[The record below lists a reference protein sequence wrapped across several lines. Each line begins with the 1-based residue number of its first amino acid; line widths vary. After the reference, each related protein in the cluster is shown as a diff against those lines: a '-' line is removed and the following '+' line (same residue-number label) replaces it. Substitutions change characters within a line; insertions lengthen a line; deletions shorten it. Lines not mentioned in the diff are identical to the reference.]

1 MNLKFFLSCLLFSSI
16 SFAQS
21 PKRIFKKIGDK
32 PIIFIDSINADYS
45 QIAKF
50 EANEIASFS
59 VFKGKDA
66 TDLMGE
72 EGKDGVI
79 YIETKKFAKI
89 RYWNYFKSKSPE
101 YFNLVPN
108 LEKEPSVQYVLNDKI
123 LTDNFEAN
131 LASINDEI
139 FKGITI
145 ISKDELVKK
154 YNIENKD
161 FGVLI
166 KSDTPDN
173 LHHGNKKF

>member
-1 MNLKFFLSCLLFSSI
+1 MNLKILLSCLLFSSI

-32 PIIFIDSINADYS
+32 PIIFIDSINVDYS

-50 EANEIASFS
+50 EANEIASFT

-72 EGKDGVI
+72 GGKDGVI

-89 RYWNYFKSKSPE
+89 RYWNYFKSKSTE

-108 LEKEPSVQYVLNDKI
+108 LEKENSVQYVLNDKI
-123 LTDNFEAN
+123 LTDSFEGD
-131 LASINDEI
+131 LASINDQI

-154 YNIENKD
+154 YNVENKD

-166 KSDTPDN
+166 MSDVPDN

>member
-1 MNLKFFLSCLLFSSI
+1 MNLKLSLSCLLI
-16 SFAQS
+16 SAITFAQS
-21 PKRIFKKIGDK
+21 PNRVLKKIGDK
-32 PIIFIDSINADYS
+32 PIVFMDSIIVDYS

-50 EANEIASFS
+50 EADEIASFT
-59 VFKGKDA
+59 VFKGKEA
-66 TDLMGE
+66 IDLRGK

-101 YFNLVPN
+101 YFNILPD
-108 LEKEPSVQYVLNDKI
+108 LEKENSVQYVLNDKI
-123 LTDNFEAN
+123 LTDNFEGN
-131 LASINDEI
+131 LASINDQI

-154 YNIENKD
+154 YNIENRD

-166 KSDTPDN
+166 KSSVPDN
-173 LHHGNKKF
+173 LYHGNKKF

>member
-32 PIIFIDSINADYS
+32 PIIFMDSINVDYS

-50 EANEIASFS
+50 EADEIASFT
-59 VFKGKDA
+59 VIKGKEA
-66 TDLMGE
+66 IDLMGE

-101 YFNLVPN
+101 YFQIVPD
-108 LEKEPSVQYVLNDKI
+108 LEKETSIQYVLNDKI
-123 LTDNFEAN
+123 LTDNFEGN
-131 LASINDEI
+131 LASINDQI

-145 ISKDELVKK
+145 ISKDELIKK
-154 YNIENKD
+154 YNVENKD

-166 KSDTPDN
+166 KSDVPDN
-173 LHHGNKKF
+173 LYHGKKKF